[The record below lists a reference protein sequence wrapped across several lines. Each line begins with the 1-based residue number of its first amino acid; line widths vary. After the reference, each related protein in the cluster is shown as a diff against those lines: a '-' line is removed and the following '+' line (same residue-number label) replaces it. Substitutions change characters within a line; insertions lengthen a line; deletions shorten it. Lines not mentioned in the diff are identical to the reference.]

1 MCLHDPA
8 DGGVLD
14 DGGPAPPHHLHD
26 PDGGAATPRHHVHG
40 GGGHQLSQLHQL
52 HVPRCAGG

>member
-40 GGGHQLSQLHQL
+40 RGGHQLSQLHQL
-52 HVPRCAGG
+52 HVPR

>member
-1 MCLHDPA
+1 MRVHNPA

-14 DGGPAPPHHLHD
+14 DGGAPPAHHLHD

-40 GGGHQLSQLHQL
+40 RGGHQLSQLHQL
-52 HVPRCAGG
+52 HVPW